1 MSRSSHVAA
10 EEAAPAFRGRAS
22 WSGLLRFSLVAVPVK
37 AYPAVS
43 TTEEVH
49 LNQLHRD
56 CGQRI
61 RYEKHCPTHGKVEA
75 DAIVRGYQYAPDQ
88 YVMIEPEELENIRPV
103 KDKALTLQQFVE
115 PDQLDPMRFAGRTLY
130 LLPDGRA
137 AHRPYQMLA
146 EAFQQRGRWAVGRV
160 TMSGHRYP
168 VVVRPTKNLLSLHVL
183 HDPAKLRASSGYRSQ
198 LRSEPVS
205 DEEVQLARTLIDA
218 ATGPIDWSGYRD
230 DTAQQL
236 ERLVDAK
243 VAGREPVAAADEEPV
258 QVIQLL
264 TALRESVA
272 TQKGSKVR
280 SRQTKR
286 PARRRSA

>member
-1 MSRSSHVAA
+1 
-10 EEAAPAFRGRAS
+10 
-22 WSGLLRFSLVAVPVK
+22 
-37 AYPAVS
+37 
-43 TTEEVH
+43 
-49 LNQLHRD
+49 
-56 CGQRI
+56 
-61 RYEKHCPTHGKVEA
+61 
-75 DAIVRGYQYAPDQ
+75 
-88 YVMIEPEELENIRPV
+88 
-103 KDKALTLQQFVE
+103 
-115 PDQLDPMRFAGRTLY
+115 
-130 LLPDGRA
+130 
-137 AHRPYQMLA
+137 
-146 EAFQQRGRWAVGRV
+146 
-160 TMSGHRYP
+160 MSGHRYP
-168 VVVRPTKNLLSLHVL
+168 VVVRPTENLLSLHVL

-264 TALRESVA
+264 TALRQSVA
-272 TQKGSKVR
+272 AQKGSKVR

-286 PARRRSA
+286 SARRRSA